1 MASELFK
8 LMGRIVIE
16 MDDAE
21 TELKKFESLLNA
33 AVTALQSI
41 DTKLTGVNSALNT
54 MDTRLSDAN
63 GELTELHTEAS
74 TANRTLNTLDGNV
87 SSLNGTM
94 NTMDSRVNAVVNE
107 LSQLNTYARQAG
119 THTTTLNT
127 KLKGLSNPFTT
138 DGALSAGAVWLGNI
152 LEDLTYKVLDLSW
165 EFMKI
170 GINFNASAESY
181 QASFKTML
189 GVTENEAKEI
199 YEKLRQFA
207 VDTPYSMEGVTDSAV
222 RLFNAGYDVEGTLE
236 MLEVL
241 GNIANGDSAKMERL
255 VKAWTDT
262 KGYGFLRAQE
272 RNQFVENG
280 VMINQLL
287 EDYYKSQGRTITADE
302 ITGMLTKKQVSDA
315 DVLNALLMA
324 QEEGGNYYKAMEN
337 IMDTWGGQL
346 EKTGDQL
353 DQTAG
358 AFTLPFFDEL
368 KGEVM
373 PQLSALLVEL
383 ETWSNEN
390 SDLLS
395 SVASDLGSAAT
406 GALSSLLDLFTYL
419 VERKDSLVPIL
430 EAVGTMFAVTY
441 AANHPIVAAVGA
453 LLALASENPEAF
465 DALATGL
472 GNLAE
477 NGLGA
482 LTDALEGLLTWWGE
496 HQTEFDAILIAVG
509 ALAFGM
515 GNKALGA
522 TLIAS
527 GAAEMYSNFKKDF
540 DAEYY
545 GYREGNEE
553 GSVGGVLA
561 KIIDAFEGNGNLSI
575 AGSVKDYR
583 ERLLGG
589 EVDYEGQYR
598 EGTALMKYM
607 IDQYNVAL
615 GAGNQEY
622 AALMLSLYKELDPFV
637 LEAYNAYRS
646 GNGDEGRFGQP
657 SIKLPEGTE
666 GVGGSTGSSFM
677 IAAFQQQLSAWKNEI
692 TAAAKEGVTEGVS
705 GITITGHITTG
716 DVKLNDGT
724 IVGALTPY
732 IDLKLGQAASQ
743 GEWG

>member
-1 MASELFK
+1 MATELFK
-8 LMGRIVIE
+8 LMGRIYIE

-21 TELKKFESLLNA
+21 AALSKFETLLND

-41 DTKLTGVNSALNT
+41 DTKLTTVNTTLNT
-54 MDTRLSDAN
+54 MDTRLADAN
-63 GELTELHTEAS
+63 GELSELDSRAD
-74 TANRTLNTLDGNV
+74 TANASLNRLDGNV
-87 SSLNGTM
+87 DALNSSM
-94 NTMDSRVNAVVNE
+94 NTMDSRVSEVVSE
-107 LSQLNTYARQAG
+107 LTQLNSRARTVG
-119 THTTTLNT
+119 TQINTLDG
-127 KLKGLSNPFTT
+127 KLKSLTNPFSS
-138 DGALSAGAVWLGNI
+138 DGALGAGAVWLGNI
-152 LEDLTYKVLDLSW
+152 IEDLTYKALDLSW
-165 EFMKI
+165 EFLKI
-170 GINFNASAESY
+170 GINFNASAETY

-189 GVTENEAKEI
+189 GVTEKEAKEV

-287 EDYYKSQGRTITADE
+287 ADYYKSQGRTITADE
-302 ITGMLTKKQVSDA
+302 ITGMLTKKQVTDA

-368 KGEVM
+368 KGVIM

-383 ETWSNEN
+383 ETWSKEN

-453 LLALASENPEAF
+453 LLALASENPDAF

-657 SIKLPEGTE
+657 SIELPEGTE
-666 GVGGSTGSSFM
+666 GVGGSTGS
-677 IAAFQQQLSAWKNEI
+677 AFLIGALSQVLSSWKADI
-692 TAAAKEGVTEGVS
+692 TAAVKEGAEAGVS
-705 GITITGHITTG
+705 GITVNGYVTTG
-716 DVKLNDGT
+716 DVKLDSGT
-724 IVGALTPY
+724 VVGELSPMFN
-732 IDLKLGQAASQ
+732 LKLGQAESQ
-743 GEWG
+743 SNWG